1 MIERKVM
8 CDGCKRPIAAGSS
21 VVALEVGIATVEKDH
36 RRGESVGRD
45 TARGSLEICGDC
57 MNEPRSLADLIR
69 DAIEAVPP
77 PRKVRRAAAEEGGE
91 W

>member
-8 CDGCKRPIAAGSS
+8 CDGCKCPIAAGST
-21 VVALEVGIATVEKDH
+21 VVAMEVGIATVEHDG

-45 TARGSLEICGDC
+45 TARGSVEVCGDC
-57 MNEPRSLADLIR
+57 MNEPRSLADLIGAALEPVEYR
-69 DAIEAVPP
+69 
-77 PRKVRRAAAEEGGE
+77 RKRKATAEEGGE

>member
-8 CDGCKRPIAAGSS
+8 CDGCRKQIAAGSA
-21 VVALEVGIATVEKDH
+21 VVALEVGIAEVVEDY

-45 TARGSLEICGDC
+45 TARASVEVCGDC
-57 MNEPRSLADLIR
+57 MNEPRSLADLIGAALEPVEHR
-69 DAIEAVPP
+69 
-77 PRKVRRAAAEEGGE
+77 RKRKANAEEGGE